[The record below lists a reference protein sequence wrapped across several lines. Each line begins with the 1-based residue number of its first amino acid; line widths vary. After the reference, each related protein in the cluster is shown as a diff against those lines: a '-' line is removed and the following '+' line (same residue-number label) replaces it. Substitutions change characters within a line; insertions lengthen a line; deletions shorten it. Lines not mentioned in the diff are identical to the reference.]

1 MQNPKPDEA
10 AGGNPWAA
18 SRTSELAGSNDV
30 PFLGTGWA
38 FPPEFDH
45 VAGDLVMTS
54 GDLDI
59 KNSLTLLLGTVPGE
73 RKVNPLYGVDLTV
86 FLFEKMNTSL
96 KTRVTDTITRA
107 IHQFEP
113 RIDLDEVVYAQ
124 NPLEGMLYIT
134 LYYTIRTTN
143 TRTNLVF
150 PFYLKEGTD
159 L

>member
-1 MQNPKPDEA
+1 MQNQSLDFDAP
-10 AGGNPWAA
+10 GNPWAMP
-18 SRTSELAGSNDV
+18 RRSELAGSEDV
-30 PFLGTGWA
+30 PFLGTGWS
-38 FPPEFDH
+38 FPPEFD
-45 VAGDLVMTS
+45 LVEGNLAMTS

-59 KNSLTLLLGTVPGE
+59 KNSLTLLLGTIPGE
-73 RKVNPLYGVDLTV
+73 RKVTPLYGVDLTV
-86 FLFEKMNTSL
+86 FLFESISTSL

-107 IHQFEP
+107 IHAYEP
-113 RIDLDEVVYAQ
+113 RINLDEVTYEHK
-124 NPLEGMLYIT
+124 PLEGMLFIT